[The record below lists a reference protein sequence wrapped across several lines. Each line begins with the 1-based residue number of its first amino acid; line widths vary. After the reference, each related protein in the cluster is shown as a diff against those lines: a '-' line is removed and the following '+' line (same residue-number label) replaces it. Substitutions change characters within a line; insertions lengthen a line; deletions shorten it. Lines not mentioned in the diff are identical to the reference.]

1 MKENAAWALG
11 YIGKH
16 SEQLAGLV
24 VDAGTL
30 PLLVLTFQE
39 PELSLKQVGIHNY
52 VPTNRCYL
60 CTYRPTHLFT
70 LLVVYTYLMKIT

>member
-16 SEQLAGLV
+16 NEHLAGLV

-30 PLLVLTFQE
+30 PLLILAFQE
-39 PELSLKQVGIHNY
+39 PEISLKQVILILQWYYKVNIIE
-52 VPTNRCYL
+52 N
-60 CTYRPTHLFT
+60 TYALE
-70 LLVVYTYLMKIT
+70 

>member
-30 PLLVLTFQE
+30 PLLVLAFQE
-39 PELSLKQVGIHNY
+39 PEMSLKQARIKGHQREHN
-52 VPTNRCYL
+52 VHHIEVTPRRETNPRSL
-60 CTYRPTHLFT
+60 AHGTAR
-70 LLVVYTYLMKIT
+70 

>member
-1 MKENAAWALG
+1 VKENAAWALG

-30 PLLVLTFQE
+30 PLLVLAFQE
-39 PELSLKQVGIHNY
+39 PEMSLKQVNHY
-52 VPTNRCYL
+52 VEYIS
-60 CTYRPTHLFT
+60 YFWDD
-70 LLVVYTYLMKIT
+70 